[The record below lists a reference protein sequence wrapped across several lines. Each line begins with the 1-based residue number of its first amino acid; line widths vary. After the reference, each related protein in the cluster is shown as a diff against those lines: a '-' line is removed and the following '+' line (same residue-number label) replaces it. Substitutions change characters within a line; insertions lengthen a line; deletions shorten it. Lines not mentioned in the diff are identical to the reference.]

1 MSSKS
6 KSVLVTAKGFLVN
19 IEFDME
25 TKTYKYIFST
35 VLREAMFASTKVL
48 VTKKEKHNLEG
59 FIYNPFKEEP
69 IRDKFEV
76 YDISKSSMY
85 LFSKE
90 EKIGFGI
97 RRAIMINVNDIKF
110 LNEFH
115 NEEKSWEKYHPIEE
129 AKEIARQKNNELILK
144 VQETLKEL

>member
-48 VTKKEKHNLEG
+48 VTKKEKHNLSL
-59 FIYNPFKEEP
+59 IHISEP
-69 IRDKFEV
+69 TRP
-76 YDISKSSMY
+76 Y
-85 LFSKE
+85 
-90 EKIGFGI
+90 
-97 RRAIMINVNDIKF
+97 
-110 LNEFH
+110 
-115 NEEKSWEKYHPIEE
+115 
-129 AKEIARQKNNELILK
+129 
-144 VQETLKEL
+144 